1 MESLRGVL
9 ARRLAGNAD
18 ALEGMLE
25 KTEVCGKVYSR
36 RMSNKIVQETPD
48 CSSTA
53 AETLRLTRTW
63 DYCRCCK
70 HYLQIS
76 KVNSIFSPA
85 LRRASVRSLTGR
97 DQISASL

>member
-36 RMSNKIVQETPD
+36 RMSNEFYRRRRTVR
-48 CSSTA
+48 STA
-53 AETLRLTRTW
+53 AETRLTRTW

-76 KVNSIFSPA
+76 KVNSIFPLA
-85 LRRASVRSLTGR
+85 LRRASVRSLIGR

>member
-9 ARRLAGNAD
+9 ARRLACNAD
-18 ALEGMLE
+18 A
-25 KTEVCGKVYSR
+25 GKECSKKQR
-36 RMSNKIVQETPD
+36 SAKKCILGECKRILQETPD

-53 AETLRLTRTW
+53 GRNVALTRTW

-76 KVNSIFSPA
+76 KVNSIFPLA
-85 LRRASVRSLTGR
+85 LRRAAVRSLMGR
-97 DQISASL
+97 DQISAGL